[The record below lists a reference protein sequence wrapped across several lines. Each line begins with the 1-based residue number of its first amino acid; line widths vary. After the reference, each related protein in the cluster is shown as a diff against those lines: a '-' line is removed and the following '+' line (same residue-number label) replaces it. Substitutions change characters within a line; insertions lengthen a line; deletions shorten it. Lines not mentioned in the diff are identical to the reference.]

1 MNDKNYALLDKI
13 NKSFTG
19 TALLLAKTAVPF
31 FVIALIIHAC
41 ATPVAPTGGP
51 KDETPPVVVESQ
63 PENYSTGFD
72 GDEFRITFNEF
83 VQLKEINSKLLISP
97 PLENTPEFKIRGKSV
112 VVQIEDTLAKNTTY
126 SFYFDDAIVDLHES
140 NPLENF
146 RFVFSTGNELDSMK
160 ISGRVIDAFTLK
172 PVEKVL
178 VMLYKKHADSVP
190 LKQIPFYLSKTDD
203 QGNFTITNLANT
215 SYKIFALKDANSN
228 YLFDL
233 PNEKIAFSDTLITPN
248 QVAEMKT
255 FTETDTISSDTTDTN
270 TLTADPDTTF
280 QKPGLSSGDSLIM
293 RFFKERDTA
302 LRLTTSKMNL
312 NKNITLGF
320 NKKIDSLNINLIK
333 PDLGKDWFIEEWP
346 DEKDSVLL
354 WLKDFASD
362 SLVMEL
368 KADTLLHDTLTY
380 TYFPSEK
387 ERETHE
393 KQPLTLKAQ
402 LDGQTQLLKHPLLIQ
417 TNHPFLK
424 SFGVDSLSMF
434 SSTDTTKV
442 AFEKSGLRE
451 LKVDFPWKESE
462 NYRIIVPDSVFT
474 SIYSKGNDSTQI
486 RFNTKTMQDYGTLVI
501 NISCDTLPGKTHAY
515 LQLLSEDEKT
525 IHETLSVKNDTTW
538 EIDLLNPG
546 KYKLKGI
553 LDKNNNEKWDSGI
566 YLKGEQ
572 PERVFYY
579 DKVLEVIG
587 NWDVEEDWKIEP

>member
-1 MNDKNYALLDKI
+1 MNNKNNIHLIKI
-13 NKSFTG
+13 NKRLKG
-19 TALLLAKTAVPF
+19 TVQFLIKTIAPTL
-31 FVIALIIHAC
+31 VIAIIIHAC

-51 KDETPPVVVESQ
+51 KDETPPRVVEAE

-83 VQLKEINSKLLISP
+83 VQLKEINNKMLISP
-97 PLENTPEFKIRGKSV
+97 PLENTPEFKIRGRSIV
-112 VVQIEDTLAKNTTY
+112 AQIEDTLAQNTTY

-140 NPLENF
+140 NPLENY

-160 ISGRVIDAFTLK
+160 ISGRVVDAFTLK

-203 QGNFTITNLANT
+203 QGHFNITNLADT
-215 SYKIFALKDANSN
+215 TYKIFALKDANSN

-233 PNEKIAFSDTLITPN
+233 PNEKIAFSDTLITPT
-248 QVAEMKT
+248 QVTEMKT
-255 FTETDTISSDTTDTN
+255 FTEVDTILADTSGMTELTTDT
-270 TLTADPDTTF
+270 DTTL
-280 QKPGLSSGDSLIM
+280 QKPGLASGDSLTM

-302 LRLTTSKMNL
+302 LRLTTSGMNA

-320 NKKIDSLNINLIK
+320 NKKIDSLDINLMK

-368 KADTLLHDTLTY
+368 QADTLLHDTLTY
-380 TYFPSEK
+380 TYFPSDK
-387 ERETHE
+387 ERETHQ

-402 LDGQTQLLKHPLLIQ
+402 LDGQTQLLRHPLVIE

-424 SFGVDSLSMF
+424 RSGVDSLSMY
-434 SSTDTTKV
+434 SNTDTTKV
-442 AFEKSGLRE
+442 TFKKSGLRE
-451 LKVDFPWKESE
+451 LKIDYQWKESE
-462 NYRIIVPDSVFT
+462 NYRIIFPDSVFT

-486 RFNTKTMQDYGTLVI
+486 RFNTKAMKDYGTLTI
-501 NISCDTLPGKTHAY
+501 NISCDTLPEKTHAY

-538 EIDLLNPG
+538 KIDLLNPG

-553 LDKNNNEKWDSGI
+553 LDKDNNKKWDSGI
-566 YLKGEQ
+566 YLQGDQ
-572 PERVFYY
+572 PEKVFYF

-587 NWDVEEDWKIEP
+587 NWEVEEDWKIEP